1 MVIFEPSPWG
11 CGEFARHGGKAA
23 LGKKAQLSSVDLEG
37 GGRDEAKSQVGTN
50 REHPRWHN
58 KAFGLCLWTMG
69 SAWSILKQEWLCILE
84 TLVWRSMEGWSE
96 GELIPLRMATDLMV
110 VLTQARDNEVS
121 GSKLVFSINF
131 VLFGI
136 LLTNLEDIDDR
147 VIRFLEE
154 GL

>member
-1 MVIFEPSPWG
+1 
-11 CGEFARHGGKAA
+11 
-23 LGKKAQLSSVDLEG
+23 
-37 GGRDEAKSQVGTN
+37 
-50 REHPRWHN
+50 
-58 KAFGLCLWTMG
+58 
-69 SAWSILKQEWLCILE
+69 
-84 TLVWRSMEGWSE
+84 MEGWSE

-121 GSKLVFSINF
+121 GSKLVFFINF